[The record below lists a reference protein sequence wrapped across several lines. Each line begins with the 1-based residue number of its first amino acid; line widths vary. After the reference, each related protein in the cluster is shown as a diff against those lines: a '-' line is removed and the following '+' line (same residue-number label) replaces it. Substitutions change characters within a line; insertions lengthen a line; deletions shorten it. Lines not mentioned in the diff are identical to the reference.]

1 MVTEIQDF
9 SMPRPFLA
17 SRKFFIEG
25 VFDSDEVWQEKER
38 EIENCFIKYY
48 FELFT
53 SSNPSDF
60 LEILEAVQPKV
71 FPDMNLKLTREFMPR
86 EVHKPLKQMY
96 PLKAPGPS
104 GMPPLFFQHFWP
116 IVGNLVTKTLLDFL
130 NRGVTPPPPP
140 NFNETHIV
148 LVPKNSNPKRV
159 IEYKPISHCNVIYK
173 LASKTLANR
182 LKKILPSIISES

>member
-1 MVTEIQDF
+1 MVIEIQDF

-96 PLKAPGPS
+96 
-104 GMPPLFFQHFWP
+104 H
-116 IVGNLVTKTLLDFL
+116 
-130 NRGVTPPPPP
+130 
-140 NFNETHIV
+140 
-148 LVPKNSNPKRV
+148 
-159 IEYKPISHCNVIYK
+159 
-173 LASKTLANR
+173 
-182 LKKILPSIISES
+182 

>member
-130 NRGVTPPPPP
+130 NRGVTTPPPPQKK
-140 NFNETHIV
+140 
-148 LVPKNSNPKRV
+148 KNSMK
-159 IEYKPISHCNVIYK
+159 H
-173 LASKTLANR
+173 T
-182 LKKILPSIISES
+182 